1 VDDVDRVAPSV
12 ARALGLKR
20 GKARRWIKLLVL
32 GVVLVGA
39 AVLAVQWWR
48 ARSVGTPTQY
58 VTADVTRGDV
68 RVTISATGTVEAL
81 NTVEV
86 GAEVSGRITKL
97 YVDYN
102 DHVEKGQVLAEIDRT
117 QLLASA
123 DEAAAHVAAQVAVI
137 QQAEATLAEADATLT
152 RVQAQAEY
160 GLASK
165 ADLDTAKASQAR
177 AKAALAAAKANA
189 VVTNAGLKTARN
201 QLGKTQVVSPTSGV
215 VLSRLVEN
223 GQTVT
228 AGFSTPVLFKIAED
242 LRRMSLHVYVDEAD
256 VGRVKEG
263 QEATF
268 TVDAFPGRTFPAKL
282 VSLRNE
288 PKTEQNVVSYEAV
301 LSVTND
307 ELLLRPGMT
316 ATAAITCDE
325 VKDVLLVPNAALRFS
340 PPVVQ
345 AGGGLRMPGPPPG
358 GGQGKKPAGPTVY
371 VLEGTTLRPVLVKV
385 GVSDGTSTEVT
396 AEGLAVGAK
405 VATDTVEKAK
415 K

>member
-1 VDDVDRVAPSV
+1 VSDVEQPDPSV
-12 ARALGLKR
+12 ARTLGLHR
-20 GKARRWIKLLVL
+20 SKARRWARLLVL
-32 GVVLVGA
+32 GVALVGA
-39 AVLAVQWWR
+39 LVLVVRWWR
-48 ARSVGTPTQY
+48 ARSAVLPTQY
-58 VTADVTRGDV
+58 VTAEVTRGDV

-102 DHVEKGQVLAEIDRT
+102 DHVEKGQLLAEIDRT

-123 DEAAAHVAAQVAVI
+123 DEAAAHVAAQAAAI
-137 QQAEATLAEADATLT
+137 RQAEATVAEADATLA
-152 RVQAQAEY
+152 RAQAQAAY

-165 ADLDTAKASQAR
+165 ADLETAQAGAAR
-177 AKAALAAAKANA
+177 AKAALAGAKADA
-189 VVTNAGLKTARN
+189 VVTSAGLKNART
-201 QLGKTQVVSPTSGV
+201 QLGKAQVVSPTSGV

-228 AGFSTPVLFKIAED
+228 AGFTTPVLFKIAED
-242 LRRMSLHVYVDEAD
+242 LRRMNLHVYVDEAD

-263 QEATF
+263 QQATF

-288 PKTEQNVVSYEAV
+288 PKTESNVVSYEAV

-316 ATAAITCDE
+316 ATAAIIADE
-325 VKDVLLVPNAALRFS
+325 VKDVLLVPNAALRFA
-340 PPVVQ
+340 PPAQ
-345 AGGGLRMPGPPPG
+345 ESRGGFGMPGPPG
-358 GGQGKKPAGPTVY
+358 GGQGQKPAGPTLY
-371 VLEGTTLRPVLVKV
+371 LIDGATLKAVPVKV
-385 GVSDGTSTEVT
+385 GVTDGTSTQVT
-396 AEGLAVGAK
+396 VDGLAVGAK

>member
-1 VDDVDRVAPSV
+1 MSDVEQPDPSV
-12 ARALGLKR
+12 ARTLGLHRSKAPRWVKLLVFGVALVCALGL
-20 GKARRWIKLLVL
+20 
-32 GVVLVGA
+32 VVR
-39 AVLAVQWWR
+39 WWR
-48 ARSVGTPTQY
+48 GRSAVVPTQY
-58 VTADVTRGDV
+58 VTAEVVRGDV

-102 DHVEKGQVLAEIDRT
+102 DHVEKGQLLAEIDRT

-123 DEAAAHVAAQVAVI
+123 DEAAAHVAAQAAAI
-137 QQAEATLAEADATLT
+137 RQAEATLAEAEATLA
-152 RVQAQAEY
+152 RAKAQAAY

-165 ADLDTAKASQAR
+165 ADLETAEAGAAR
-177 AKAALAAAKANA
+177 AKAALAGAKADA
-189 VVTNAGLKTARN
+189 VVTSAGLKNART
-201 QLGKTQVVSPTSGV
+201 QLGKAQVVSPTSGV

-228 AGFSTPVLFKIAED
+228 AGFTTPVLFKIAED
-242 LRRMSLHVYVDEAD
+242 LRRMNLHVYVDEAD

-288 PKTEQNVVSYEAV
+288 PKTESNVVSYEAV
-301 LSVTND
+301 LTVTND

-316 ATAAITCDE
+316 ATASIIADE
-325 VKDVLLVPNAALRFS
+325 VKDVLLVPNAALRFT
-340 PPVVQ
+340 PPQ
-345 AGGGLRMPGPPPG
+345 ESRGGFGMPPPPG
-358 GGQGKKPAGPTVY
+358 GGQGQKPAGPTLY
-371 VLEGTTLRPVLVKV
+371 LLEGPALKAVPVKV
-385 GVSDGTSTEVT
+385 GATDGTSTQVS
-396 AEGLAVGAK
+396 AEALAVGAK